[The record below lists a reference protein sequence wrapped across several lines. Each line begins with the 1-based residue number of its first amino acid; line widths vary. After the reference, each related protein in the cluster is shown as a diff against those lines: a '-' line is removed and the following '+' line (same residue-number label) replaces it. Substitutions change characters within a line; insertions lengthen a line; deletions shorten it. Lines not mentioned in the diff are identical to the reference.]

1 MVFRHNTE
9 IGQNF
14 LRDRSIV
21 EWMVKRAALGR
32 GDRVLEIGPGRG
44 ILTRG
49 LLGTE
54 CDSLD
59 VLELDTRLKDVLE
72 PIAESDGRLFLHWG
86 DAVSFDYAALQGAPT
101 HIVANLPY
109 HITTPLV
116 WRFLESFV
124 GGTLSYMLL
133 MVQKEAAERLAS
145 GSASRESNPLG
156 ITLSALGEV
165 KIVRSVPRSAFVPA
179 PHVDSAIVE
188 IRLSGERGRLPLDR
202 AWRRLLS
209 GSFAQRRKT
218 LINNWGASFGLSRAS
233 ASEILASHA
242 LPPLSR
248 PEELALGK
256 WLALYDDEEMER
268 RVLCAP
274 MREGSR

>member
-86 DAVSFDYAALQGAPT
+86 DAVSFDYAALQGAST
-101 HIVANLPY
+101 
-109 HITTPLV
+109 
-116 WRFLESFV
+116 
-124 GGTLSYMLL
+124 
-133 MVQKEAAERLAS
+133 
-145 GSASRESNPLG
+145 REK
-156 ITLSALGEV
+156 V
-165 KIVRSVPRSAFVPA
+165 
-179 PHVDSAIVE
+179 
-188 IRLSGERGRLPLDR
+188 
-202 AWRRLLS
+202 
-209 GSFAQRRKT
+209 
-218 LINNWGASFGLSRAS
+218 
-233 ASEILASHA
+233 
-242 LPPLSR
+242 
-248 PEELALGK
+248 
-256 WLALYDDEEMER
+256 
-268 RVLCAP
+268 
-274 MREGSR
+274 